1 MRISTLL
8 AISILISTTLSAQQ
22 KGNVLVGGMLGFSD
36 YKSESQG
43 TKNNQRSFFFSPSLG
58 KFYANNKMAGVNL
71 NYYHSKFK
79 DSLNS
84 NTFGAGIF
92 MRQYKPLGKSFFVYA
107 EEGIN
112 GYISKFNDYYSAPA
126 AIKAKEHSLYLNFN
140 PGLAYAISKKLQ
152 MEVALPQLVQ
162 VSYTKRKFKNT
173 TLPEPNEN
181 NISNFGIST
190 GFSNWSLGYLS
201 FGIRWLIGKN

>member
-1 MRISTLL
+1 MKLFTLL
-8 AISILISTTLSAQQ
+8 AILILINTTLSAQQ
-22 KGNVLVGGMLGFSD
+22 KGNVLVGGTLGFFD

-43 TKNNQRSFFFSPSLG
+43 TKNNQTDFFLSPSLG

-71 NYYHSKFK
+71 SYYHSKFR
-79 DSLNS
+79 DSLDR

-92 MRQYKPLGKSFFVYA
+92 LRQYQPLGKSFFLFA
-107 EEGIN
+107 EEAIN
-112 GYISKFNDYYSAPA
+112 GYTSKYNDYYQAPA
-126 AIKAKEHSLYLNFN
+126 RIKAKENSVYLIFY

-173 TLPEPNEN
+173 TVPEPNE
-181 NISNFGIST
+181 ISSSGFGITT
-190 GFSNWSLGYLS
+190 GFSNWNIGYLS